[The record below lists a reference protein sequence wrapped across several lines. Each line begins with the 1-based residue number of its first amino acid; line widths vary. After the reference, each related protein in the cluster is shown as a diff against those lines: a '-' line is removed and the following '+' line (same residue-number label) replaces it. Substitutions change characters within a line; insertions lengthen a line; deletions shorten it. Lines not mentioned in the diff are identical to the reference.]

1 VKDNKIFGDS
11 LTYEGLVNTNHSA
24 CFVFKNK
31 KGKKYNMYPS
41 DIDRMFKFTGIVLE
55 GKFKKVIHGDAEAIR
70 VVED

>member
-1 VKDNKIFGDS
+1 MKDNKIFEDS
-11 LTYEGLVNTNHSA
+11 LTYEKLLNTKHA
-24 CFVFKNK
+24 CFVFKDK
-31 KGKKYNMYPS
+31 KGNRYNMYPS